1 MTARIWPI
9 RPLFGCGVIFGGP
22 FLYLSAPT
30 GPTLVDFYL
39 PRKLGFPLGWE
50 TRSGAPPGGSPTL
63 WCINTSLLG
72 WGIGMAE
79 NCQIVRLNFP
89 VNNSHYWSGE
99 LPQHIADF
107 CQFFAL

>member
-39 PRKLGFPLGWE
+39 PRKLGFHCGVL
-50 TRSGAPPGGSPTL
+50 TRL
-63 WCINTSLLG
+63 Y
-72 WGIGMAE
+72 WG
-79 NCQIVRLNFP
+79 
-89 VNNSHYWSGE
+89 GE
-99 LPQHIADF
+99 LEWQKTAK
-107 CQFFAL
+107 